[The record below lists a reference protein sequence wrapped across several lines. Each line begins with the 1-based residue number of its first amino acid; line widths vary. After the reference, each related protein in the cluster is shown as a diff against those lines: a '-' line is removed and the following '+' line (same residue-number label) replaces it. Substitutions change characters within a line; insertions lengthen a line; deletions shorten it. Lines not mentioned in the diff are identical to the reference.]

1 MRHYS
6 LPALAALA
14 FIAMG
19 LGSVALGA
27 SPAVAA
33 TGSFTDA
40 PAALLSIEDDTE
52 DRTFDVALGG
62 RISAV
67 TVALDFIKVEN
78 DCADPGAG
86 LAFNEDLGFRLTSP
100 DGTSVV
106 LIADYTTSGG
116 APTYPDPWMSERV
129 RVVLDDAAADPVGSP
144 DGRPGSGT
152 FRPAEPLGAFAGENP
167 DGIWTLT
174 AVHDFIMNPLCY
186 YGASL
191 DIETQEAP
199 PAPTAHALAIT
210 PSTLAV
216 DQGGSVEFAVT
227 ATDSAGDPVDVQ
239 GEYVLASSVGTDVV
253 AGDRV
258 TFPTASTHTIT
269 ATHLPTG
276 LTASALVQVRP
287 PHADDELAA
296 TGSDEARSAPLIG
309 VGIGLA
315 GAGALLAS
323 RLRRA
328 R

>member
-14 FIAMG
+14 LIAIG
-19 LGSVALGA
+19 LGPVALGA

-40 PAALLSIEDDTE
+40 SAAPLSIEDDTE

-67 TVALDFIKVEN
+67 TVALDFFKVEN

-186 YGASL
+186 YGATLTIS
-191 DIETQEAP
+191 DGTTPPGPNP
-199 PAPTAHALAIT
+199 PAPTPPTQVSTAASGGIDSTGIAAGVAVLGAIAAA
-210 PSTLAV
+210 S
-216 DQGGSVEFAVT
+216 
-227 ATDSAGDPVDVQ
+227 
-239 GEYVLASSVGTDVV
+239 VLA
-253 AGDRV
+253 
-258 TFPTASTHTIT
+258 
-269 ATHLPTG
+269 
-276 LTASALVQVRP
+276 
-287 PHADDELAA
+287 
-296 TGSDEARSAPLIG
+296 
-309 VGIGLA
+309 
-315 GAGALLAS
+315 
-323 RLRRA
+323 LRRRQA
-328 R
+328 E